1 MPENIAVDFD
11 VLTAH
16 AARVEQVA
24 SAVGLGAQAASS
36 LNLGGGAFG
45 LMCAF
50 MVPPIELV
58 STMAQRAIA
67 SAQQMVSRSA
77 VGVRGMRDDFMAFEE
92 AASDEFSA
100 LTTEVEG
107 SPR

>member
-16 AARVEQVA
+16 ASRVDQVS
-24 SAVGLGAQAASS
+24 SAVGLGAQAAAS

-50 MVPPIELV
+50 MVPPATLV
-58 STMAQRAIA
+58 SSMAQSAIT
-67 SAQQMVSRSA
+67 SAQEMVSRSA
-77 VGVRGMRDDFMAFEE
+77 SEVRGLRDDFMAFEE
-92 AASDEFSA
+92 AASGEFSA